1 MTPTVLVTG
10 ATGTIGGATL
20 RALQDA
26 GADPIAF
33 VRSASKAASVLGD
46 GVPVRTGDLADEAS
60 LRVALEGVDAV
71 LLCSGHDP
79 AMAEVQLAAV
89 RAFATSDVPRAV
101 KISGSPVSV
110 CADSPART
118 GREHFAVEEALR
130 ATGRETVAVRPNVF
144 MQTFLTQAPAIG
156 HGALPGPDGMPRVSF
171 VDAGDVGRVA
181 AATLL
186 AESAPEAI
194 VDVTGPAALSFYD
207 VAEAMTA
214 ALGRPIQ
221 HHPVPLETMRQAL
234 VAMGRPEWLA
244 NHLVEL
250 AGLMRAPKAA
260 DVTDRVLRITGRPPV
275 TLEEFL
281 IANAAAFPAA
291 V

>member
-1 MTPTVLVTG
+1 MTPTILVTG

-26 GADPIAF
+26 GAHPIAF
-33 VRSASKAASVLGD
+33 VRSASTAASVLGD
-46 GVPVRTGDLADEAS
+46 GVPLRTGDLADEAS
-60 LRVALEGVDAV
+60 LRAALHGVDAV

-79 AMAEVQLAAV
+79 EMAEVQLAAV
-89 RAFATSDVPRAV
+89 RAIAASDVPRVV

-110 CADSPART
+110 RPGSPART
-118 GREHFAVEEALR
+118 GRDHLIVEEALR

-144 MQTFLTQAPAIG
+144 MQTFMGQAPAIG

-181 AATLL
+181 AALL
-186 AESAPEAI
+186 AGGAPEPI
-194 VDVTGPAALSFYD
+194 VEVTGPAALSFFE

-214 ALGRPIQ
+214 TLGRPVQ
-221 HHPVPLETMRQAL
+221 HHPVPLETMREGL

-244 NHLVEL
+244 NHIVEL
-250 AGLMRAPKAA
+250 AGLMREPKAA
-260 DVTDRVLRITGRPPV
+260 DVADTVLQITGRPPV

-281 IANAAAFPAA
+281 TTNAAMLNAAA
-291 V
+291 